1 MNIFGGLEL
10 KLYTF
15 MTSALVGCV
24 WSASHLSC
32 FTRMGGTCRQSVYY
46 GEEKTLAP
54 PGIDDQ
60 FFGCPALNL
69 SI

>member
-1 MNIFGGLEL
+1 MNVYGGLEL
-10 KLYTF
+10 KLHAF
-15 MTSALVGCV
+15 MTSSLDGCE

-32 FTRMGGTCRQSVYY
+32 FTRMSGTCRQSVYY
-46 GEEKTLAP
+46 GEEKTFAL

-60 FFGCPALNL
+60 FLGCPALNL